1 MLPLVSSLL
10 STRVVAVF
18 EAVGDVATERAV
30 GPECR
35 VPTRLG
41 RDTRAHAALA
51 TLTARGG
58 ESRGER
64 TAATFAARRPLRPRD
79 GLRLALS
86 APGVRGAALR
96 GRRVEHHVL
105 RADAVRLAYAEPALL
120 RARKCGARF
129 PARGAGAPP
138 AVRRARRVRRW
149 EEHDPRLVL
158 KPEHVRCACT
168 AETKAMPSSA
178 LLSAYGRGKGI
189 FSNINRGHVTCD
201 DTKGW
206 TCDARLNEP
215 VVAITRVSR
224 HPDHAMH
231 PCDVASERMLGA
243 A

>member
-41 RDTRAHAALA
+41 RDARAHAALA

-138 AVRRARRVRRW
+138 AVRRARRVRRR
-149 EEHDPRLVL
+149 EGARPTTRAQARACTLRVHRRDEGDAVERAAQCIRTRQGHILEHQSRPRNVRRYEGLD
-158 KPEHVRCACT
+158 VRCSAQR
-168 AETKAMPSSA
+168 AGGGGGMPGEQV
-178 LLSAYGRGKGI
+178 GRDC
-189 FSNINRGHVTCD
+189 REQ
-201 DTKGW
+201 
-206 TCDARLNEP
+206 R
-215 VVAITRVSR
+215 RV
-224 HPDHAMH
+224 
-231 PCDVASERMLGA
+231 GA
-243 A
+243 